1 MEQIVSEYRKLLN
14 LIAEEEQQAALCLQG
29 ELFEVYR
36 DILRKERE
44 RIERNLRA
52 LHQINL

>member
-29 ELFEVYR
+29 ELLEVYR